1 MFNLLPFKLG
11 LFGGLAIESLGT
23 GAQRREVF
31 LLFYL
36 FTLLPFY
43 PFTFKV

>member
-1 MFNLLPFKLG
+1 MFNLLPLKIGLG
-11 LFGGLAIESLGT
+11 WGLAIESLGT
-23 GAQRREVF
+23 GAQRGGGKV
-31 LLFYL
+31 L

>member
-1 MFNLLPFKLG
+1 MFNLLPLILG
-11 LFGGLAIESLGT
+11 LLGGLAIESLGT
-23 GAQRREVF
+23 GAQREGGGKV
-31 LLFYL
+31 L